1 MIGQVI
7 AMAIVMVTSGVV
19 VAVARCLPLLG
30 LLVFQ
35 LLDEPVEK
43 LKIVPMLLY
52 GHNDWCTV

>member
-1 MIGQVI
+1 
-7 AMAIVMVTSGVV
+7 MAIVMATSGVV
-19 VAVARCLPLLG
+19 VVVVARCLPLLG

-52 GHNDWCTV
+52 EHND